1 VAGVNVS
8 NVATRIIV
16 GRKTKW
22 FVVGFWV
29 VLIFGMGSLAGKL
42 SGAQKNDTKSWLP
55 SSSES
60 TQALDKQAAFKSPNT
75 YEAVIVYSRDSGL
88 TDSDRAKIAAD
99 APQYSTVGNLDGEVS
114 GPTFSQDGKAGQV
127 IVPLNLGH
135 NGWNK
140 ADDIATSIRTIASGD
155 PGLVVH
161 VTGPIG
167 FAADSADAFKG
178 LDSSLLF
185 AALAVVI
192 VILLFTY
199 RSPILW
205 LLPVLAT
212 GGALGVA
219 QGFIYLLTKAGLT
232 VNGQSYGI
240 LTVLVFG
247 AGTDYALLLIARYR
261 EELRR
266 HHDRHEAMAL
276 ALHRAGP
283 AIIASGG
290 TVILGMLC
298 LTFAEMNSTRGLG
311 PVAAI
316 GVAIAL
322 LSLVTFLPAL
332 LVCCGRWVF
341 WPRKPVEGSSDP
353 TTTGVWSRVGQA
365 ISRHPR
371 RVWVVT
377 AIVLGAFA
385 FGVLDLNAHGLTNKE
400 SFRKTVDSVV
410 GESVLAKHFPAG
422 SGTPVVVLAPET
434 DAAKVHDA
442 FVGTSGITD
451 VTQPVFRNNEA
462 YLQGTLTAPPDSK
475 AAYRTIDRVRTA
487 VHKAGTDVKVG
498 GGTAINLD
506 VNRATSHDSK
516 VIIPIVLAV
525 VFLILALLLRAIV
538 APVILIATVVLSFGT
553 ALGISALFFNHVF
566 NFGGADTSLPLF
578 VFVFLVAL
586 GIDYNIFLMT
596 RVREE
601 SAKHGTRQGALIGL
615 SATGGV
621 ITSAGLVLAGTFAV
635 LATLP
640 LTGFAEIGFAVALGV
655 LLDTIIVR
663 SVLVTSLTLDIG
675 RYMWWPSALWHR
687 REGDTEALPRPRPET
702 LPTESGVPAD

>member
-1 VAGVNVS
+1 MVS
-8 NVATRIIV
+8 NAATRIIV
-16 GRKTKW
+16 GRKSKW
-22 FVVGFWV
+22 AVVIFWL

-42 SGAQKNDTKSWLP
+42 QDAQKNDTKSWLP
-55 SSSES
+55 GSSES
-60 TQALDKQAAFKSPNT
+60 TQALDRQEAFKSSNT

-88 TDSDRAKIAAD
+88 TQADRAKITSD
-99 APQYSTVGNLDGEVS
+99 APKFKTVGDLDGTIA
-114 GPTFSQDGKAGQV
+114 GPVFAKDGQAAQV

-140 ADDIATSIRTIASGD
+140 ADDVALNIRAITAGD
-155 PGLVVH
+155 PGLVTNI
-161 VTGPIG
+161 TGPGG
-167 FAADSADAFKG
+167 FAGDSADAFKG

-192 VILLFTY
+192 IILLITY

-219 QGFIYLLTKAGLT
+219 QGVIYLLTKAGLT

-283 AIIASGG
+283 AIVASAG
-290 TVILGMLC
+290 TVVLGMLC
-298 LTFAEMNSTRGLG
+298 LMAAEMNSTRGLG

-316 GVAIAL
+316 GVLFAL
-322 LSLVTFLPAL
+322 ASMITLLPAL

-341 WPRKPVEGSSDP
+341 WPRRPVEGSADP
-353 TTTGVWSRVGQA
+353 TKTGIWSRVGFTIA
-365 ISRHPR
+365 RHPR
-371 RVWVVT
+371 RVWVGT
-377 AIVLGAFA
+377 ALVLGAFA
-385 FGVLDLNAHGLTNKE
+385 FGMLDLHANGLTNKE
-400 SFRKTVDSVV
+400 GFRKTVDSVV
-410 GESVLAKHFPAG
+410 GETVLSQHFPAG
-422 SGTPVVVLAPET
+422 SGTPVVVLA
-434 DAAKVHDA
+434 DATVAPQVRSA
-442 FVGTSGITD
+442 FAATSGIVD
-451 VTQPVFRNNEA
+451 VTEPVVRNDQA
-462 YLQGTLTAPPDSK
+462 FMQGTMTVAPDSR
-475 AAYRTIDRVRTA
+475 AAYRTVDRVRAA
-487 VHKAGTDVKVG
+487 VHKVAGDDVKVG

-506 VNRATSHDSK
+506 VNRAVSRDLK
-516 VIIPIVLAV
+516 VIIPLVLMV

-538 APVILIATVVLSFGT
+538 APVVLIATVVLSFGA
-553 ALGISALFFNHVF
+553 ALGISGLFFNHVF
-566 NFGGADTSLPLF
+566 GFGGADTSLPLF

-601 SAKHGTRQGALIGL
+601 SAKHGTRFGALTGL

-640 LTGFAEIGFAVALGV
+640 LTGFAEIGFAVAFGV
-655 LLDTIIVR
+655 LLDTLIVR
-663 SVLVTSLTLDIG
+663 SVLVTALNLDIG
-675 RYMWWPSALWHR
+675 DRMWWPSALAHR
-687 REGDTEALPRPRPET
+687 YTPAADDIASE
-702 LPTESGVPAD
+702 ESVAVS